1 MRVPGP
7 ALVVPMLF
15 LAGCALPPVVTVAS
29 LVLDGASYVATGKST
44 TDHAISAL
52 ADEDCALLRVIDGKE
67 ICDPDG
73 EVLFALVAADPANEN
88 WYLDPDTGLT
98 DADAITGRGSA
109 SELEATVEPEA
120 EQLPE
125 VSARPEVTKSLG
137 ETARATPPLTPGPV
151 GQGKSPTSLATA
163 ISVAVKPSPR
173 GLFAA
178 AHPVSRPAEPTLP
191 IQAVSRFSRLTLED
205 GQVVT
210 YAVIASFQNVENA
223 RRMAAA
229 RDDGALIQEIKVKGD
244 TTYRILVDQPL
255 EQARVDGFPDAWPVR
270 LCEGD
275 LDVPPCG
282 QLVVSQAAINSQA
295 LAN

>member
-1 MRVPGP
+1 
-7 ALVVPMLF
+7 MLF
-15 LAGCALPPVVTVAS
+15 LAGCALPPAVTVAS

-52 ADEDCALLRVIDGKE
+52 ADEDCALLRVADGKE

-73 EVLFALVAADPANEN
+73 EVLFALVADDPANEN
-88 WYLDPDTGLT
+88 WYLDPEAGVT
-98 DADAITGRGSA
+98 DSDAVTRWGSA

-120 EQLPE
+120 QQPPE
-125 VSARPEVTKSLG
+125 VSVRPKATKSLV
-137 ETARATPPLTPGPV
+137 ETASAMPPLTPGPV
-151 GQGKSPTSLATA
+151 GQGKNLTPLATA
-163 ISVAVKPSPR
+163 ISIAAKPSPR

-178 AHPVSRPAEPTLP
+178 ARPVSKPAEPSLP
-191 IQAVSRFSRLTLED
+191 IQTVSRFSQLTLED

-223 RRMAAA
+223 RRMAAG
-229 RDDGALIQEIKVKGD
+229 RDDGVLIQEIEVKGD

-255 EQARVDGFPDAWPVR
+255 EQARIDGFSDAWPVR

-282 QLVVSQAAINSQA
+282 QLVVRQAAIDSQA

>member
-1 MRVPGP
+1 
-7 ALVVPMLF
+7 MLF
-15 LAGCALPPVVTVAS
+15 LAGCALPPAVTVAS

-44 TDHAISAL
+44 TDHAISAI

-73 EVLFALVAADPANEN
+73 EVLFALAAGDPANEN
-88 WYLDPDTGLT
+88 WYLDPETGVTDTDDVT
-98 DADAITGRGSA
+98 RWGSVN
-109 SELEATVEPEA
+109 ELEANAEPEA
-120 EQLPE
+120 EPLPE
-125 VSARPEVTKSLG
+125 VFPTPEAIKSLG

-151 GQGKSPTSLATA
+151 GQGKRLSSLATA
-163 ISVAVKPSPR
+163 ISIAAKPSPR

-178 AHPVSRPAEPTLP
+178 ARPVAKPAEPSLP
-191 IQAVSRFSRLTLED
+191 IQTVSRFSRLTLED

-223 RRMAAA
+223 RRMAAS
-229 RDDGALIQEIKVKGD
+229 RDDGALIQEIEVKGD

-255 EQARVDGFPDAWPVR
+255 EQARIDGFPDAWPVR

-275 LDVPPCG
+275 LDAPPCG